1 MVGCLMRE
9 PSIESLLYFFFFFVS
24 QIFLVW
30 RAKILLND
38 CSQVVDDCSQGIQD
52 LNEAPFLFYDHRE
65 GCICVFRYN
74 LEKKKKETK
83 YLVSILYAV
92 LQFTNCLWKPKC
104 IGYYTMLSQAHAII
118 SGAVLSPVSHRWKHT
133 KKSISN
139 LQKSNLIE

>member
-1 MVGCLMRE
+1 MRE

-74 LEKKKKETK
+74 LKKKKK
-83 YLVSILYAV
+83 RNKI
-92 LQFTNCLWKPKC
+92 
-104 IGYYTMLSQAHAII
+104 LSQYPVCSFTVYKLSLKTKMYRLLHYAKPSTCYNFRCCSL
-118 SGAVLSPVSHRWKHT
+118 SGFPPLKT
-133 KKSISN
+133 YEKIN
-139 LQKSNLIE
+139 F

>member
-1 MVGCLMRE
+1 MRE

-38 CSQVVDDCSQGIQD
+38 CSQVDDCSQGIQD

-74 LEKKKKETK
+74 LKKKKK
-83 YLVSILYAV
+83 RNKI
-92 LQFTNCLWKPKC
+92 
-104 IGYYTMLSQAHAII
+104 LSQYPVCSFTVYKLSLKTKMYRLLHYAKPSTYCNFRCCSL
-118 SGAVLSPVSHRWKHT
+118 SGSPPLKT
-133 KKSISN
+133 YEKIN
-139 LQKSNLIE
+139 F

>member
-38 CSQVVDDCSQGIQD
+38 CSQVDDCSQGIQD

-74 LEKKKKETK
+74 LKKKK
-83 YLVSILYAV
+83 
-92 LQFTNCLWKPKC
+92 
-104 IGYYTMLSQAHAII
+104 
-118 SGAVLSPVSHRWKHT
+118 
-133 KKSISN
+133 KKKQN
-139 LQKSNLIE
+139 T